1 MWNCS
6 IQLMELKLDCLE
18 QPPGNRFSC
27 MCVCVTTHHLT
38 ETMLTYLYFM
48 DPAGS
53 MQIQHDLC
61 STISA
66 FTHED
71 LCNDEDP
78 GIAYLTPT
86 WHGTWSSTWKIKG
99 KLLKDGWKGTTI
111 KFAIFSNISDSFW
124 DWHTIG
130 ENNAIILNL
139 TEDGVLSSEEI
150 KAHDYHQCHINSL
163 SNDLKSKCEITITN
177 ISSYSWYKRLT
188 YLTDK
193 LRNTETGHLQDI
205 T

>member
-1 MWNCS
+1 MSVVLGAYYKIYSDDLNATSSNSVYVNIDSSSGLLLPVSSLLAEVIMTEIHMVSLGWMSQRNKSQYTIDGTETRLPRTSTRESVFMYVCV
-6 IQLMELKLDCLE
+6 CV
-18 QPPGNRFSC
+18 
-27 MCVCVTTHHLT
+27 CVCVTTHHLT
-38 ETMLTYLYFM
+38 ETMLTYIYFM
-48 DPAGS
+48 YPAGS

-111 KFAIFSNISDSFW
+111 EFANFFPTYQIE
-124 DWHTIG
+124 IG
-130 ENNAIILNL
+130 I
-139 TEDGVLSSEEI
+139 
-150 KAHDYHQCHINSL
+150 
-163 SNDLKSKCEITITN
+163 
-177 ISSYSWYKRLT
+177 RLEMIMPL
-188 YLTDK
+188 Y
-193 LRNTETGHLQDI
+193 
-205 T
+205 